1 MMNRLVLL
9 AAALG
14 TATVFAVVPAQATF
28 KGTNGLLVYQA
39 QAGDHVQLFTIHSD
53 GSGARQLTN
62 FTDSDAI
69 EATWSPDDKKIGFVR
84 QWSPNKARLY
94 TMNADGTGL
103 HALNP
108 SLRGQIAWFPDGK
121 HLLVLS
127 SLHWTIV
134 TSAGTQPHF
143 AGMPG
148 SGNSPCILADG
159 KRAVFIASVG
169 RGDGKAAV
177 FVAQIGGGPR
187 NQHRISPWLK
197 LGEGLDCSPDGT
209 QVAFNTDFG
218 PPTSGNVFAVG
229 IDGTGLRQVT
239 HATGGTIN
247 EGLDSYSPDGK
258 KIAFVSNRTGTYEI
272 YSMNRDG
279 TGVTQITHGP
289 EAHAAKWGSHS

>member
-1 MMNRLVLL
+1 MPRFLLIGALLV
-9 AAALG
+9 
-14 TATVFAVVPAQATF
+14 TVVAGAVAPARATF
-28 KGTNGLLVYQA
+28 SGTNGLLVYQA
-39 QAGDHVQLFTIHSD
+39 QAGDHVQLFTIHPD
-53 GSGARQLTN
+53 GSAMRQLTN

-69 EATWSPDDKKIGFVR
+69 RPTWSPDNTKIGFVR
-84 QWSPNKARLY
+84 QWSPSKARLY
-94 TMNADGTGL
+94 TINADGTGL
-103 HALNP
+103 RALNP
-108 SLRGQIAWFPDGK
+108 SLRGQIGWFPDGK

-134 TSAGTQPHF
+134 TAAGWQPHF

-148 SGNSPCILADG
+148 SGESPCILPDG

-169 RGDGKAAV
+169 RGDGKSAV

-197 LGEGLDCSPDGT
+197 LGEGLDCSPEGT

-218 PPTSGNVFAVG
+218 PPASANVYSVG
-229 IDGTGLRQVT
+229 IDGSGLRQVT

-247 EGLDSYSPDGK
+247 EGFDSYSPDGK
-258 KIAFVSNRTGTYEI
+258 KIAFVSNRSGTYEI

-289 EAHAAKWGSHS
+289 EAHAAKWSSHP